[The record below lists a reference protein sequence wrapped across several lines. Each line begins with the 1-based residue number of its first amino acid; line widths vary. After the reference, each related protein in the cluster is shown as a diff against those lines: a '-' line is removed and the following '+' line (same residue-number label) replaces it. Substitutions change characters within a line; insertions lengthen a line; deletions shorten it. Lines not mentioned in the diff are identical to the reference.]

1 MLRDLKR
8 NEVTAGTQCEPNQ
21 TLPVQLSSTDC
32 SLASSKCRRPG
43 NGKQVSELTPL
54 RFNLRRKTHLREADE
69 HRLAA
74 FGRRF
79 LSQQRL
85 LWKCLSTSAT
95 CHCNRR
101 YLTDAPLFKGR
112 ITFVRLMTPAAHAD
126 RSRYSSQ
133 DLSGFF
139 FFFTRQSMLTHGYV
153 TGLFTASVHMN
164 SVCTGWRVCCVK
176 PVSHDWKLSRGRFE
190 IYPVVWSS
198 QPLVKN
204 IPEVTHHKC
213 LKQWSPASTVTVPP
227 PTSPPKNRNNYV
239 YVARDTYKCECYC
252 CLQKR

>member
-139 FFFTRQSMLTHGYV
+139 FFYTSVDVDSWICHRPIYCVGAHELCLYRMTSLLCETSVTWLEIVPRTFWNISSGVELTAPRQKYPRGYTPQV
-153 TGLFTASVHMN
+153 SKTMISGFHRD
-164 SVCTGWRVCCVK
+164 CT
-176 PVSHDWKLSRGRFE
+176 ST
-190 IYPVVWSS
+190 
-198 QPLVKN
+198 N
-204 IPEVTHHKC
+204 IP
-213 LKQWSPASTVTVPP
+213 S
-227 PTSPPKNRNNYV
+227 
-239 YVARDTYKCECYC
+239 
-252 CLQKR
+252 